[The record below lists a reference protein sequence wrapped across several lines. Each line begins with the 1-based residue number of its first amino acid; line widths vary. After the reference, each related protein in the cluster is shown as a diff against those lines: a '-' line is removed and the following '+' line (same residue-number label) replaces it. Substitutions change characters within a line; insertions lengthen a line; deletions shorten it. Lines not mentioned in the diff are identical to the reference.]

1 MYATQYLEGKVAA
14 WLRGTDFP
22 TAPSSLKLAL
32 STADPTDTGANLTEP
47 VNGEYARQTIVFSA
61 PVTNDASGTTT
72 SNNAQILFSA
82 SGDITH
88 FAVLDNADNVLLYGP
103 MAAVRNI
110 SDVDS
115 VTFAAATLQFAFKG
129 LYSKYLAEAV
139 VNWIRGTAMPS
150 APASLDFALSTSDPK
165 RDGSGIAEPNS
176 STGNYD
182 RQAVTFGAPTQT
194 AGVGTSLPGTNEL
207 LFGPATDAP
216 WGSISHWAIFD
227 PSDNQLLQGAFS
239 NAKTVPVGQGYGL
252 NAGAVSFLIR

>member
-1 MYATQYLEGKVAA
+1 MFATQYLEGKIAN

-22 TAPSSLKLAL
+22 TAPTNLKLAL
-32 STADPTDTGANLTEP
+32 STADPTDTGAGLTEP
-47 VNGEYARQTIVFSA
+47 VNAEYARQALTFSA
-61 PVTNDASGTTT
+61 PITNDVSGTTM
-72 SNNAQILFSA
+72 SNAAQILFSA
-82 SGDITH
+82 AGNITH
-88 FAVLDNADNVLLYGP
+88 FAVLDNSDNVLLYGP

-129 LYSKYLAEAV
+129 LYGKYLAEAV

-182 RQAVTFGAPTQT
+182 RQVVTFGAPTQT

-216 WGSISHWAIFD
+216 WGSISHWAILD
-227 PSDNQLLQGAFS
+227 PAENLLLQGAFS
-239 NAKTVPVGQGYGL
+239 AAKTVPVGQGYGL
-252 NAGAVSFLIR
+252 NAGAVSLLIR